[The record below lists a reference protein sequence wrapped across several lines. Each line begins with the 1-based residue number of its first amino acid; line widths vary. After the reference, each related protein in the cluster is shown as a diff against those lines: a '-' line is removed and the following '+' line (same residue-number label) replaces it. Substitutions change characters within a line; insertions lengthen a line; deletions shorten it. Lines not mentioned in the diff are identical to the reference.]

1 MFIRKKKKTQEKTTK
16 PKQSVTGSNLRSA
29 EHEDI
34 ADVTEPLC
42 CNHT

>member
-1 MFIRKKKKTQEKTTK
+1 MFIRKNKTQEKTTK
-16 PKQSVTGSNLRSA
+16 PKRSVTESNLRSA
-29 EHEDI
+29 EQEDI

>member
-1 MFIRKKKKTQEKTTK
+1 MFIREKKEEEKT

-29 EHEDI
+29 ERKEI
-34 ADVTEPLC
+34 VDVTEPLC

>member
-1 MFIRKKKKTQEKTTK
+1 MFITKKKTEGKN

-29 EHEDI
+29 ERKEI

>member
-1 MFIRKKKKTQEKTTK
+1 MFIRKKKTQEKTTK
-16 PKQSVTGSNLRSA
+16 PKQSVTESNLRSA